1 MSKLDNLDN
10 KTEIELQAAAFRVLR
25 AHLQERVDVQN
36 IDLMTLAGFCRNCL
50 SGWIQD
56 AASEKGMDISKE
68 EARAYVYGMAYSE
81 WRDKYQTEAT
91 DAQKLAFQ
99 KADKHK

>member
-1 MSKLDNLDN
+1 MSKLNTLDDR
-10 KTEIELQAAAFRVLR
+10 TEIELQAAAFRVLR
-25 AHLQERVDVQN
+25 AHLQNRVDVQN

-56 AASEKGMDISKE
+56 AAKERGLDISKE
-68 EARAYVYGMAYSE
+68 EARAYVYGMDYAE

-91 DAQKLAFQ
+91 EAQKLAFQ
-99 KADKHK
+99 KADNHK

>member
-1 MSKLDNLDN
+1 MSKLDTLDN

-56 AASEKGMDISKE
+56 AASVRSPSISTIQ
-68 EARAYVYGMAYSE
+68 ARQLPSG
-81 WRDKYQTEAT
+81 R
-91 DAQKLAFQ
+91 
-99 KADKHK
+99 